1 MGYEKGEKLNRLQRL
16 LPTGLVVTAAWLN
29 EHGYSSA
36 LLGKYVANGWLE
48 QPARGIYRRPAG
60 ELLWQHV
67 VISLQTLL
75 ETPIFVGGRT
85 ALEQQGFSHYVSQSS
100 PQEVHLYSSVLP
112 PGWLRKVAPKENF
125 VLHRTKRLFKN
136 TKMLSS
142 GKWDSEHQAFLE
154 TNMTIPDDLS
164 LQSWGQ
170 WRWPLVMSK
179 PERAVLELLDEVPK
193 SESFHQA
200 DMLIE
205 GLRTLSPRRLQVLLE
220 ECTSVKVKRLFLWF
234 AERHQPPWLDELN
247 LEHIDLGSGKRSL
260 APGGKLDRK
269 YLITVPEDMHGDQYR
284 K

>member
-29 EHGYSSA
+29 KHNYSSA
-36 LLGKYVANGWLE
+36 LLRKYVANGWLE

-67 VISLQTLL
+67 VISLQSLL
-75 ETPIFVGGRT
+75 ETPVFVGGRT
-85 ALEQQGFSHYVSQSS
+85 ALEQQGLSHYVYQSS
-100 PQEVHLYSSVLP
+100 PREVHLYFAVQP
-112 PGWLRKVAPKENF
+112 PGWLKKVVLEENL
-125 VLHRTKRLFKN
+125 VLHRTKRLFKS
-136 TKMLSS
+136 TQMLST
-142 GKWDSEHQAFLE
+142 GTWNSERQAFLE
-154 TNMTIPDDLS
+154 TNVTIPDNLS

-170 WRWPLVMSK
+170 WHWPLVMSK
-179 PERAVLELLDEVPK
+179 PERAVLELIDEVPEN
-193 SESFHQA
+193 ESFHQA

-205 GLRTLSPRRLQVLLE
+205 GLRTLSPRRMQALLE

-260 APGGKLDRK
+260 APGGKLDHK
-269 YLITVPEDMHGDQYR
+269 YLITVPGDMHGNQ
-284 K
+284 